1 MPATR
6 LGSNDVS
13 EEGNTEYQTFLT
25 GITPTFDP
33 KDRILMDADY
43 AEDNHSEEECRISIT
58 TV

>member
-33 KDRILMDADY
+33 KDKILIDAEY
-43 AEDNHSEEECRISIT
+43 AEDTHSDEDYRISIT